1 MAHRSHATLG
11 IKDQS
16 LRHLPRLGTAQA
28 IMQIVGRHGFRGLY
42 AGLGLHAT
50 RDCLGTG
57 LYFAIYETGKQ
68 LMSTCL
74 GESHTSL
81 GSSMAAGALC
91 GVLPW
96 FCVSIPL
103 QIINIPAFNR
113 ETDIIFQ
120 TYTLDTRKTRAQ
132 SILLGK
138 AKEIGEA
145 SMAAARSSVY
155 RGLSVI
161 LCRTAVQNMLL
172 LSTFEYLKA
181 RISELE
187 G

>member
-1 MAHRSHATLG
+1 MKL
-11 IKDQS
+11 
-16 LRHLPRLGTAQA
+16 
-28 IMQIVGRHGFRGLY
+28 
-42 AGLGLHAT
+42 
-50 RDCLGTG
+50 
-57 LYFAIYETGKQ
+57 
-68 LMSTCL
+68 
-74 GESHTSL
+74 TS
-81 GSSMAAGALC
+81 
-91 GVLPW
+91 VL
-96 FCVSIPL
+96 
-103 QIINIPAFNR
+103 
-113 ETDIIFQ
+113 Q